1 MRKASFLITA
11 TLVLL
16 LIGGAVGVYAY
27 DSSREDVIAEGV
39 TAGGVDLGGMTADE
53 ALAALRFEIKRP
65 LQQSIRVEAGERR
78 FELSA
83 KEADVTTD
91 LRGTV
96 DDALAES
103 RDGNVVTRTVRD
115 LTGGSVDER
124 IPSRVTY
131 SREAVRDLVDD
142 IEGEMESDAQ
152 DAEVVPTASGLDTAP
167 AETGVDVLGD
177 DLTRGLG
184 AELESPSGD
193 REVVA
198 RMEKVKPEVTQDEL
212 AEEHPHYITVDR
224 TSFELRYYENLE
236 LADTYSIAVGR
247 TGFDTPS
254 GLYEIQN
261 KAVDPAWSVP
271 EWGGELAGQVIPGGT
286 AENPLKERWLGIY
299 DGAGI
304 HGTDDVGSLGT
315 AASHG
320 CIRMAIPEVIE
331 LYDRVPV
338 GAPIYIQ

>member
-1 MRKASFLITA
+1 MGKASFVIA
-11 TLVLL
+11 AALVVL

-39 TAGGVDLGGMTADE
+39 SVGGVDVGGMTAAE
-53 ALAALRFEIKRP
+53 ARSALRFEIKEP
-65 LQQSIRVEAGERR
+65 LERSIRVDAGGES

-83 KEADVTTD
+83 GDTKVSTD
-91 LRGTV
+91 LGAMV

-103 RDGNVVTRTVRD
+103 RDGNVLSRTVRD
-115 LTGGSVDER
+115 LTGGSVDADL
-124 IPSRVTY
+124 PSRMTY
-131 SREAVRDLVDD
+131 SRDAVKDLVTTVSQQ
-142 IEGEMESDAQ
+142 MERDAQ
-152 DAEVVPTASGLDTAP
+152 DAEVVPSAAGLDTRP
-167 AETGVDVLGD
+167 AQTGVDVHGEE
-177 DLTRGLG
+177 LTQKLA
-184 AELESPSGD
+184 AELESPDGD
-193 REVVA
+193 RRVTA
-198 RMEKVKPEVTQDEL
+198 TLEKVKPDVTQDEVAREYPNYL
-212 AEEHPHYITVDR
+212 VVDR
-224 TSFELRYYENLE
+224 GSFQLRYYEDLK
-236 LADTYSIAVGR
+236 LVDTYSIAVGR
-247 TGFDTPS
+247 VGFDTPA

-304 HGTDDVGSLGT
+304 HGTDDVASLGT

>member
-1 MRKASFLITA
+1 
-11 TLVLL
+11 
-16 LIGGAVGVYAY
+16 
-27 DSSREDVIAEGV
+27 V
-39 TAGGVDLGGMTADE
+39 TVGGVNLGGMTTDE
-53 ALAALRFEIKRP
+53 ALAALRFDIKRP
-65 LQQSIRVEAGERR
+65 LQKSVRIEAGGRS

-83 KEADVTTD
+83 KEANVDAD
-91 LRGTV
+91 LGAMV
-96 DDALAES
+96 DGALAES
-103 RDGNVVTRTVRD
+103 REGNVLTRTVRD
-115 LTGGSVDER
+115 LTGGTVDSR
-124 IPSRVTY
+124 VPSQVTY
-131 SREAVRDLVDD
+131 SREAVRDLVGSV
-142 IEGEMESDAQ
+142 ESEMERDAQ
-152 DAEVVPTASGLDTAP
+152 DAEVVPTAGGLDTAP
-167 AETGVDVLGD
+167 AETGVDVLGG
-177 DLTRGLG
+177 DLTRAIN

-193 REVVA
+193 RKVVA
-198 RMEKVKPEVTQDEL
+198 RMEKVKPDVTQDEL
-212 AEEHPHYITVDR
+212 AEEYPHYITVDR
-224 TSFELRYYENLE
+224 GSFQLRYYENLK
-236 LADTYSIAVGR
+236 LADSYSIAVGR

-286 AENPLKERWLGIY
+286 AENPLKARWLGIY

>member
-1 MRKASFLITA
+1 MRKASFLIAA
-11 TLVLL
+11 TLVAL

-27 DSSREDVIAEGV
+27 DSSREDVIAEGITV
-39 TAGGVDLGGMTADE
+39 GGVDLGGMTADE
-53 ALAALRFEIKRP
+53 AVAALRYDIKRP
-65 LQQSIRVEAGERR
+65 LQRSIRVQAEDRR

-83 KEADVTTD
+83 KEADVTAD
-91 LRGTV
+91 LGAMV

-103 RDGNVVTRTVRD
+103 REGNILSRTVRD
-115 LTGGSVDER
+115 LTGGSEEAR
-124 IPSRVTY
+124 IPSHITY
-131 SREAVRDLVDD
+131 SREAVRELVDTV
-142 IEGEMESDAQ
+142 EGEMEREAQ
-152 DAEVVPTASGLDTAP
+152 DAKVVPTASGLDTAP

-177 DLTRGLG
+177 DLERSLN

-193 REVVA
+193 RRVVA
-198 RMEKVKPEVTQDEL
+198 SMEKVKPDVTQDEL
-212 AEEHPHYITVDR
+212 AEEYPHYITVDR
-224 TSFELRYYENLE
+224 ASFQLRYYENLKLE
-236 LADTYSIAVGR
+236 NTYSIAVGT
-247 TGFDTPS
+247 TGFDTPA

-271 EWGGELAGQVIPGGT
+271 EWGGQLAGQVIPGGT
-286 AENPLKERWLGIY
+286 PQNPLKERWLGIY